1 MGGPAPH
8 KKREAAWRD
17 PLRASIAQQQSD
29 ADARRLELQ
38 AQPPDPHGVRFL
50 ALGRRSDGAFNTSGR
65 DTVVFVAKLAATLK
79 PMHAGHYA
87 TGVRTI
93 FEAPATLAALA
104 VQPRIYVTDDELGT
118 INIESGGSGELVYVA
133 VSAPGYPQAM
143 AFSCLGELRAQVDA
157 HFQGWDE
164 ARVAAQKCRWR
175 ARVPERDTRGSA
187 KLPPCQFSLSHR
199 LTLLPLILAP
209 QGGRPEQGPRAL
221 PSLGARGV
229 CAAVGRLPGGAR
241 QPAVC

>member
-1 MGGPAPH
+1 MDRRSSQFFMTTPAPPALPPWMGGPAPH

-38 AQPPDPHGVRFL
+38 AQPPDQHGVRFL

-65 DTVVFVAKLAATLK
+65 DTVVFVAKLAATLQA
-79 PMHAGHYA
+79 MHAGRYA
-87 TGVRTI
+87 TGVRAV

-104 VQPRIYVTDDELGT
+104 VQPRLYVTDDDLGT
-118 INIESGGSGELVYVA
+118 INIESSGSGELVYVA

-175 ARVPERDTRGSA
+175 
-187 KLPPCQFSLSHR
+187 
-199 LTLLPLILAP
+199 
-209 QGGRPEQGPRAL
+209 PRA
-221 PSLGARGV
+221 PEA
-229 CAAVGRLPGGAR
+229 
-241 QPAVC
+241 PAPVTSSRP